1 MENTVLKLLQCLSDI
16 NSNNCLVSV
25 YMLVVRQ
32 EFKATNTPNT
42 TLYRDRLCRNIQGG
56 FSIQNIDFDILKIL
70 IVLKTSNN
78 DI

>member
-25 YMLVVRQ
+25 YAGGQ
-32 EFKATNTPNT
+32 TGIQSNT

>member
-1 MENTVLKLLQCLSDI
+1 
-16 NSNNCLVSV
+16 
-25 YMLVVRQ
+25 MLMVRQ

-70 IVLKTSNN
+70 IVLKN
-78 DI
+78 I